1 MNAKFLG
8 KVNPNVE
15 PMVGYNPLSTMIAP
29 VDDAKEADKVS
40 ALFNVK
46 ESSK

>member
-1 MNAKFLG
+1 MNAEFLG

-15 PMVGYNPLSTMIAP
+15 PTVGYNPLSTMIAP
-29 VDDAKEADKVS
+29 AEAEKEADKVS

-46 ESSK
+46 ESSR